1 MSRLPLV
8 RFLSGVVIA
17 LLGLI
22 VAGCSYMNVG
32 YFADLGETAARLGDD
47 GTLGSLMSFAAGVL
61 LVGLGVLSAA
71 MSPSPTFASRRAEEL
86 GTSKVA

>member
-1 MSRLPLV
+1 MSRHPLV
-8 RFLSGVVIA
+8 RVLSGVVVA

-47 GTLGSLMSFAAGVL
+47 GTVGSLVSFAAGVL

-71 MSPSPTFASRRAEEL
+71 MSSSPTSTSRRAEV
-86 GTSKVA
+86 SRASQVA

>member
-8 RFLSGVVIA
+8 RLLSGVVIA
-17 LLGLI
+17 LLGLL

-32 YFADLGETAARLGDD
+32 YFADLGETAARFGDD
-47 GTLGSLMSFAAGVL
+47 GTAGSLVSFAAGVL

-71 MSPSPTFASRRAEEL
+71 MSSSPASASRRAEVSRSSE
-86 GTSKVA
+86 VA